1 MKPVG
6 RWISC
11 LLVQSVEFTV
21 KVEFVF
27 RTHPVTVSGNDLS
40 IVFDRSDDI
49 RQSVKLGKILF
60 RCFFDIC
67 ILLIFISFF
76 CLTFLALLS
85 LFSRWSFFTAIALK
99 IDQNF
104 ILITTE
110 QLAIEVWAQG
120 IVLNQEI
127 RQLLELE
134 IIDSEIN
141 IKIRIEKSFVWEFVR
156 LIELKSN

>member
-6 RWISC
+6 RWVSC

-21 KVEFVF
+21 KMELVF
-27 RTHPVTVSGNDLS
+27 RAHPVTVSGNNLS
-40 IVFDRSDDI
+40 VVFDRSDDI

-60 RCFFDIC
+60 RCFFYVC

-85 LFSRWSFFTAIALK
+85 LFSRWSFFTAIALN

-110 QLAIEVWAQG
+110 QLIIEVWAQG

-141 IKIRIEKSFVWEFVR
+141 TKIRIEKSFVWEFVR